1 MIRKYQDKDIEE
13 LLTVWFW
20 SSSLAHPFLSDDF
33 MKKERENI
41 RNKWIPH
48 SETWVYEHEGEVIGF
63 ISLIGIEVGAIFVA
77 PNRHGQGFGRA
88 LMDHAK
94 SIHNTLEVEVFKEN
108 TIGRRFYDRQGFIV
122 IKEFFHEESGNQ
134 SIRMRWNRES
144 ITSVSR

>member
-1 MIRKYQDKDIEE
+1 MIRKYQDKNIEE
-13 LLTVWFW
+13 LLEVWFW

-41 RNKWIPH
+41 RNKWIPR
-48 SETWVYEHEGEVIGF
+48 SETWVYELEGVVIGF

-77 PNRHGQGFGRA
+77 PNRYGQGFGRA

-108 TIGRRFYDRQGFIV
+108 TIGRKFYDRQGFIV
-122 IKEFFHEESGNQ
+122 IKELIHEETGNQ
-134 SIRMRWNRES
+134 LIRMRWHWES

>member
-1 MIRKYQDKDIEE
+1 MIRKYQGKDIEE
-13 LLTVWFW
+13 LLDVWFLA
-20 SSSLAHPFLSDDF
+20 SSLAHPFLSDDF
-33 MKKERENI
+33 MEQERENI
-41 RNKWIPH
+41 RNKWIPR
-48 SETWVYEHEGEVIGF
+48 SETWVYEHEGKVIGF

-108 TIGRRFYDRQGFIV
+108 TIGCRFYDRQGFIV
-122 IKEFFHEESGNQ
+122 IKEFFHEESGMQ
-134 SIRMRWNRES
+134 SIRMRWNCES